1 VLVCAGELGAD
12 LVGVGMLQAFEDGEP
27 LLPGFPGLRQ
37 LADRAAGVANMG
49 ERDRHMEAVA
59 GFLGDAERVLVAG
72 RGFGE
77 FAQMVLG
84 VPQAV
89 PGCSLGSR

>member
-1 VLVCAGELGAD
+1 
-12 LVGVGMLQAFEDGEP
+12 
-27 LLPGFPGLRQ
+27 
-37 LADRAAGVANMG
+37 MG